1 MGNVLIQQTSILAQ
15 KIIQINGEILKLNKT
30 LYLHDWLILR
40 PIVQLQN
47 FNYEIEKSTPLTTV
61 SEKTLVWKFAWP
73 TFPTQKAV

>member
-47 FNYEIEKSTPLTTV
+47 FNYEIEKSTPLTV
-61 SEKTLVWKFAWP
+61 SEKTLV
-73 TFPTQKAV
+73 